1 MEFDTKLKLLK
12 AFKKL
17 IYKDI
22 IVDDEALDFITD
34 YFRDQLYYL
43 REQDERPSYLEPW
56 SVRRDDAFREFCTE
70 QILDLVNFNS

>member
-43 REQDERPSYLEPW
+43 REQDERTSYLEP
-56 SVRRDDAFREFCTE
+56 
-70 QILDLVNFNS
+70 